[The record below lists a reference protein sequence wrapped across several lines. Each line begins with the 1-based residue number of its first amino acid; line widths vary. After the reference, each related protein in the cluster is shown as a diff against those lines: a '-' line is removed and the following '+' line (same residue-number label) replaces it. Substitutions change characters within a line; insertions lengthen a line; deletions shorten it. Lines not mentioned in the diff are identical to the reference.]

1 MAEVQLKVFA
11 ETVFKLRQCSS
22 DFEIMYSFNICIY
35 LMSEC
40 AGTQYNRPE
49 TARWKDEVRAA
60 VWRDVLN
67 MQHTPA

>member
-35 LMSEC
+35 LMYAAQVSNKTIQRQR
-40 AGTQYNRPE
+40 GGM
-49 TARWKDEVRAA
+49 DEVRAA
-60 VWRDVLN
+60 V
-67 MQHTPA
+67 